1 MLYVKQTWLETVHK
15 TLEAFFPVLSCW
27 PQFCMVHVI
36 TLCAQLGMKMDE
48 GLQKIRWWWVCP
60 SVKMTIPILNHFEL
74 PFRSAS
80 PCRPCLYPGLYL
92 SQAPPAVQQVLS
104 CSFAT
109 MRTDE
114 PKWIPI
120 TIWQSHT
127 ISSFSYFCCKK
138 CRLNCCKNVYSY
150 LCYPKKS
157 LTELVS
163 SPWQPCDAPLFR
175 GAAALSF
182 LQRLHSWTIGKRCW
196 NIDMSCHDMPT
207 CIINNV
213 SLKK

>member
-1 MLYVKQTWLETVHK
+1 MFYFKQTWLETVHK
-15 TLEAFFPVLSCW
+15 TLEVFFQVLSCW
-27 PQFCMVHVI
+27 GPQFCTVHVI
-36 TLCAQLGMKMDE
+36 TLCAQHCTTRDE
-48 GLQKIRWWWVCP
+48 DGWKPPKNQMAVVCP
-60 SVKMTIPILNHFEL
+60 SVKMTIPILKHFEV

-127 ISSFSYFCCKK
+127 ISSFSYFCWKK

-150 LCYPKKS
+150 LCYPQKN
-157 LTELVS
+157 LEWTGFI
-163 SPWQPCDAPLFR
+163 PL
-175 GAAALSF
+175 AAL
-182 LQRLHSWTIGKRCW
+182 RCTVVPRGCSAVVPAASPQL
-196 NIDMSCHDMPT
+196 NYR
-207 CIINNV
+207 
-213 SLKK
+213 

>member
-15 TLEAFFPVLSCW
+15 TLEVFFPGSV
-27 PQFCMVHVI
+27 M
-36 TLCAQLGMKMDE
+36 LGA
-48 GLQKIRWWWVCP
+48 
-60 SVKMTIPILNHFEL
+60 PILYGARYHAMCTTRDEDGWRPPKNQMVMGVSFCQNDHPDFESFWSTPVSISIPL
-74 PFRSAS
+74 PPLPVSR
-80 PCRPCLYPGLYL
+80 
-92 SQAPPAVQQVLS
+92 VVLVPS
-104 CSFAT
+104 STCSSIGSFAT

-150 LCYPKKS
+150 LCYPKKT

-182 LQRLHSWTIGKRCW
+182 LQRLHGNLNSVTGAGI
-196 NIDMSCHDMPT
+196 
-207 CIINNV
+207 
-213 SLKK
+213 